1 MTIVLFI
8 VLFRN
13 QLRLPL
19 GRLRSPDAAMLADA
33 GAPAV
38 ISLLQSLFARSVV
51 RSRLCLRLHL
61 FPALTAPCSTASCCC
76 SCPRAAV
83 GPLLQKCSEIAC
95 FPARGLSKVNL
106 LHAHDYFTPFL
117 LVLQKEASW

>member
-13 QLRLPL
+13 RLRLPL

-38 ISLLQSLFARSVV
+38 ISLLQSLFAPVV

-83 GPLLQKCSEIAC
+83 GPLLAALAALAPLLPVPVPDAC
-95 FPARGLSKVNL
+95 FPA
-106 LHAHDYFTPFL
+106 A
-117 LVLQKEASW
+117 